1 MLRRVLKKEIG
12 IKDLFTATLIGHT
25 FKFPDL
31 LEGKSNF
38 KFDMD
43 RNVPSLSLSVS
54 CTIQLSA
61 CGHQSRTEEMARS
74 GPQNGQVLMMMN
86 STSHLSSPSD
96 RFWPRLRQN
105 IDF

>member
-38 KFDMD
+38 KFDMH
-43 RNVPSLSLSVS
+43 L
-54 CTIQLSA
+54 QLSNVKYVE
-61 CGHQSRTEEMARS
+61 SPLKNIRTL
-74 GPQNGQVLMMMN
+74 PF
-86 STSHLSSPSD
+86 LS
-96 RFWPRLRQN
+96 N
-105 IDF
+105 